1 MYNRPERDYYS
12 AAICRRGHVETMR
25 IELNSQKIKAHC
37 EKCGAPILTS
47 CPNCEKAI
55 QGAPTGLMGNYP
67 KPDFCT
73 YCASPFPWVSR
84 QARLYQLENLLDGQ
98 EGLSEADRL
107 TIQEQ
112 IQALTKS
119 DMADEEQVKRW
130 KMIRKVSPTLFEF
143 GKELIFSVTSDL
155 VQKQIGIK

>member
-1 MYNRPERDYYS
+1 MYNRPEPDYYS

-25 IELNSQKIKAHC
+25 IELKNQKIKAHC
-37 EKCGAPILTS
+37 EKCGTLILTS
-47 CPNCEKAI
+47 CPSCEKAI
-55 QGAPTGLMGNYP
+55 QGAPTGAMGSYP

-73 YCASPFPWVSR
+73 YCGSPFPWVSR
-84 QARLYQLENLLDGQ
+84 QARLYQLQNLLDGQ

-119 DMADEEQVKRW
+119 DIADEEQVKRW
-130 KMIRKVSPTLFEF
+130 KMIKKANPTVFEF
-143 GKELIFSVTSDL
+143 GKELIISVTSDL